1 MESDIDKKLTVK
13 TSRNLKNLYLDPN
26 NYRFID
32 NPNYKKINE
41 VDLIDDRIQ
50 ARTRSFI
57 EGKNRR
63 NVEDLLDSFKTNG
76 YMDID
81 VIQVKELGDNKY
93 LVLEGNRRV
102 TALKILQEEN
112 KNSQE
117 IGVFDPAIFASVPFE
132 IHNADDDKKHQV
144 IMGLKH
150 ITRNKTWPALNQAQ
164 LIYDIM
170 SDYTDQIEGEN
181 FIKSSLGI
189 SVTQIRKYVRTLKL
203 IEYYKKSDYRD
214 NFTTDMYSIFE
225 EIIKKPILKEW
236 IGFDDHTHVI
246 GDHTNVNRL
255 FKWISPIEE
264 IEYREDNEDEVE
276 EEIISTHDPIITK
289 AFEIRTLSEFIED
302 EKALKKM
309 EEKKN
314 VTDGLI
320 ISEYVGKNKFKE
332 ALNNAQSD
340 IKNALHLQEHV
351 NDDDILNIE
360 SLKNN
365 LEKLLP
371 KRSVLEFK
379 SDKNADAYFTIG
391 DVNHFT
397 EIEIKKYRIFKDFKM
412 NGFKQVNIFAGLNN
426 TGKTTLLEA
435 IYLLTLQNDIKSF
448 FEFIKLKN
456 KFHALDINWLKT
468 NIHKG
473 EISGKFNG
481 VDAEVKIDNYNTK
494 EDIDKIDY
502 ETTIEINSKVDD
514 ESRNATMHLFG
525 RKDPQ
530 LHFKDIKYLCS
541 TMFKS
546 PYFYSHMELLNSHA
560 VSVDKKAIDDILKF
574 IQKID
579 NTIEKIELVE
589 YHGIKR
595 FSVSSSRFDEAKDLT
610 SYGEGLQRVFEI
622 ALSFAYSKN
631 GILLID
637 EIETAIHKSLL
648 IDFTEFI
655 QVFAKKFNVQ
665 VFITSHSKECIDA
678 FVKNNFVDNSNLM
691 AYLLEN
697 KDGVFNY
704 KYVEGERLKIL
715 VDDIDLDIRGN

>member
-1 MESDIDKKLTVK
+1 MDINNQKKTK
-13 TSRNLKNLYLDPN
+13 TSKNLKNLYLDPN

-32 NPNYKKINE
+32 NPKYVKVDDSKI
-41 VDLIDDRIQ
+41 IDENIQ
-50 ARTRSFI
+50 ARTRTFI

-81 VIQVKELGDNKY
+81 IIQAKEVGDNKF

-102 TALKILQEEN
+102 TALKILQEEH
-112 KNSQE
+112 KNSQD
-117 IGVFDPAIFASVPFE
+117 IGVFDPTLFGSIPFE
-132 IHNADDDKKHQV
+132 IHDTDDEKKHQV

-170 SDYTDQIEGEN
+170 SDYSNHIEGEN
-181 FIKSSLGI
+181 FIKNSLGI

-225 EIIKKPILKEW
+225 EIIKKPIIKEW
-236 IGFDDHTHVI
+236 IGFNDHNFCVS
-246 GDHTNVNRL
+246 DHSNLNRL
-255 FKWISPIEE
+255 FSWISPSEE
-264 IEYREDNEDEVE
+264 VEYREDEDESFE
-276 EEIISTHDPIITK
+276 EEIISSVDPIITK
-289 AFEIRTLSEFIED
+289 AFEIRTLAEFIQD
-302 EKALKKM
+302 DKALKKM
-309 EEKKN
+309 EEKGT

-320 ISEYVGKNKFKE
+320 VSEYVGKNKFQE
-332 ALNNAQSD
+332 ALNNAKFD
-340 IKNALHLQEHV
+340 IQNAVHLQEHV
-351 NDDDILNIE
+351 NDNDIQNIE
-360 SLKNN
+360 QLKND

-371 KRSVLEFK
+371 KKTVLDFK
-379 SDKNADAYFTIG
+379 SDKNSDAYFTMGNI
-391 DVNHFT
+391 NHFD
-397 EIEIKKYRIFKDFKM
+397 EIHIKNYRIFTNFKI

-426 TGKTTLLEA
+426 SGKTTLLEA

-456 KFHALDINWLKT
+456 KFHSLDIGWLKA

-473 EISGKFNG
+473 EIFGKFNS
-481 VDAEVKIDNYNTK
+481 VDVNVEINNYLTE

-514 ESRNATMHLFG
+514 ESRHTRMHLFG
-525 RKDPQ
+525 SKDPQ
-530 LHFKDIKYLCS
+530 LHFKNIKYLCS

-546 PYFYSHMELLNSHA
+546 PYFYSHSDLLNSHA
-560 VSVDKKAIDDILKF
+560 VSVEKKVIDLILEF

-589 YHGIKR
+589 HYGIKR
-595 FSVSSSRFDEAKDLT
+595 FSVTSSKFKETKDLT
-610 SYGEGLQRVFEI
+610 SYGEGLQRIFEI
-622 ALSFAYSKN
+622 ALSFAYCRN
-631 GILLID
+631 GVLLID

-655 QVFAKKFNVQ
+655 QEFAEKFNVQ
-665 VFITSHSKECIDA
+665 VFITSHSKECIDS
-678 FVKNNFVDNSNLM
+678 FVKNKYIKNSKLM
-691 AYLLEN
+691 AYLLN
-697 KDGVFNY
+697 NDNGDFSY
-704 KYVEGERLKIL
+704 KYVEGERLKTL
-715 VDDIDLDIRGN
+715 VNDIDLDIRGN